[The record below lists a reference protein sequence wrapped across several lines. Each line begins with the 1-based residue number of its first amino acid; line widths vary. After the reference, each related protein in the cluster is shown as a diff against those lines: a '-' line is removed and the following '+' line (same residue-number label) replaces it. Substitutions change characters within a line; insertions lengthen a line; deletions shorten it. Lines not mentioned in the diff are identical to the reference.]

1 MRIGSK
7 FVVNEVEI
15 TFIGE
20 TDTGFLEFEYQ
31 EKGKTKKRFVPKSKI
46 IGIEVKEGFN
56 LENRLDSS
64 SYLI

>member
-31 EKGKTKKRFVPKSKI
+31 EKGKTKR
-46 IGIEVKEGFN
+46 G
-56 LENRLDSS
+56 L
-64 SYLI
+64 YLRVI